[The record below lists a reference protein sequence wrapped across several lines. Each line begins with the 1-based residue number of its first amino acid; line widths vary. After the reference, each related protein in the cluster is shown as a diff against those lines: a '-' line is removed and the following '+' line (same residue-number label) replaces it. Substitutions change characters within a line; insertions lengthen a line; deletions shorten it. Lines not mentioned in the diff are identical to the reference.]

1 MDNADPLRLQFDV
14 FELDESDARLMREG
28 HPVAL
33 APKAFAVLCALARQ
47 PGQLVTKNALLDT
60 VWGHQHVSESVLKTI
75 VSELRAAL
83 SDDARQPRYIE
94 TASRRGYRF
103 IGTPTPGQARGAP
116 AVAGAEPAQ
125 SIALLA
131 QGPPMIGRQ
140 AALAR
145 LGAAWN
151 NAAAGRR
158 QIFWVA
164 GEAGVGKTTLIDN
177 FVATLGPVARAHGQC
192 VEQYGAGE
200 PYLPVLEALGELC
213 RNDPTLVPMMRTVA
227 PTWLLQLPWLS
238 GEAEREALRRE
249 LASASQDRMLREL
262 GELLDRHTQQ
272 QPLLLVTE
280 DLHWSDHAT
289 VRLIDHI
296 ARRRGP
302 ARLMWLS
309 SLRLAEVISEEH
321 ALKALRHELRL
332 HRLCDEI
339 VLEPFSEREVGDYI
353 DGRFPD
359 SEVSEAFVRA
369 LHARTDGLPLF
380 VVNVIDDLVLQGL
393 LQPGTGEPFAD
404 AQVAPLQV
412 PENLAGVIEKQI
424 ARLSPQQR
432 ALLEAASV
440 CGVEFRP
447 GTVAEALEHDTGWV
461 GERCDELARRQQWL
475 TALPLGSLPDGSID
489 ARYAFR
495 HALYRH
501 VFYQRTGAL
510 TRAQLH
516 RRVAVS
522 MERSRAAGVAVPTA
536 ELASHYALGHDPI
549 AALRHYND
557 AADHALSHF
566 AEVEALDLTG
576 KALALLARCPEDP
589 ARPELEL
596 ALLFKRG
603 VACSQAVG
611 ISSPEARS
619 AFERAQTLC
628 DLLPETPALG
638 WAFNG
643 LGAVRYGDGDFRAAH
658 ALGERIHVL
667 AERYRDPGLLIA
679 ACNWMGMSCAHLG
692 EHLPGQQWLEQG
704 IAVCEGL
711 SSPPPYDRFFVDP
724 GASMRGHLG
733 LHLLP
738 TAMFDQARA
747 QAEAGLERARRL
759 RHPRAEALATRCA
772 CMVEIWLRCPERVA
786 ALAAQLEKLAYDHG
800 IVQAQASCR
809 LLGGWALAHLG
820 DPQKGHAHIVDG
832 HAVLKRLGMVAGSV
846 QILCYAA
853 EALILAE
860 RWSEAQA
867 EVDEATA
874 LAQRIGERARIPDL
888 LLLRARIEHAQ
899 GRTDLAHASMRE
911 SLHEARVQQALGF
924 ELAALV
930 ALCEGGDAAP
940 EHLQAL
946 REACERLREGSDTL
960 LVKTAHELIGGHPVP
975 IAS

>member
-14 FELDESDARLMREG
+14 FELDESDARLTREG

-116 AVAGAEPAQ
+116 AVAGAERAQ
-125 SIALLA
+125 SIALPF
-131 QGPPMIGRQ
+131 QGPPMIGRE

-158 QIFWVA
+158 QIFWIA

-177 FVATLGPVARAHGQC
+177 FVARLGPVARAHGQC

-213 RNDPTLVPMMRTVA
+213 RNDPTLVPLLRAVA

-238 GEAEREALRRE
+238 DESEREVLRRE

-262 GELLDRHTQQ
+262 GELLDRHTLQ

-302 ARLMWLS
+302 ARLMWLATF
-309 SLRLAEVISEEH
+309 RLAEVISEEH

-332 HRLCDEI
+332 HRLCEEI
-339 VLEPFSEREVGDYI
+339 VLEPFSEHEVGDYI
-353 DGRFPD
+353 DRRFPD

-380 VVNVIDDLVLQGL
+380 LVNVIDDLVSQGL
-393 LQPGTGEPFAD
+393 LQPGAGRPLAD
-404 AQVAPLQV
+404 AQITPLQV

-432 ALLEAASV
+432 TLLEAASV

-447 GTVAEALEHDTGWV
+447 GTVTQALEGDAGWV

-475 TALPLGSLPDGSID
+475 TALPLGNLPDGSID

-501 VFYQRTGAL
+501 VFYQRIGAL
-510 TRAQLH
+510 TRAHLH

-522 MERSRAAGVAVPTA
+522 MERSRAAGVAVPAA

-557 AADHALSHF
+557 AADHALNHF
-566 AEVEALDLTG
+566 AEVEAFDLTG
-576 KALALLARCPEDP
+576 KALALLARCPEDS

-603 VACSQAVG
+603 VACSQVLG

-619 AFERAQTLC
+619 AFERAQALC
-628 DLLPETPALG
+628 ELLPETPALG
-638 WAFNG
+638 WTFTG
-643 LGAVRYGDGDFRAAH
+643 LGQAHWGAGEFRAAH
-658 ALGERIHVL
+658 AMGERVHVL
-667 AERYRDPGLLIA
+667 AERYRDPVLLIA
-679 ACNWMGMSCAHLG
+679 ACKLMGMSCAHLG
-692 EHLPGQQWLEQG
+692 EHHRGQQWLERG

-711 SSPPPYDRFFVDP
+711 SSPPPYDRFYVDP

-738 TAMFDQARA
+738 TGMFDQARV
-747 QAEAGLERARRL
+747 QVEAGLERARRL
-759 RHPRAEALATRCA
+759 RHPRAETLATRCA
-772 CMVEIWLRCPERVA
+772 CMVEIGLRCPERVA
-786 ALAAQLEKLAYDHG
+786 ALVAQLEKLAYEHG
-800 IVQAQASCR
+800 IVQAQASYR
-809 LLGGWALAHLG
+809 FLSGWALAHLG
-820 DPQKGHAHIVDG
+820 DPREGHARIVDG
-832 HAVLKRLGMVAGSV
+832 HALLKRQGMVTGSV
-846 QILCYAA
+846 QILCFAA

-867 EVDEATA
+867 DVDEAMA
-874 LAQRIGERARIPDL
+874 LAQRLGERARVPDL
-888 LLLRARIEHAQ
+888 LLLRARIELAQ
-899 GRTDLAHASMRE
+899 GRTELARASMRE
-911 SLHEARVQQALGF
+911 SLREARAQEALGF

-930 ALCEGGDAAP
+930 ALCEGDDAAP
-940 EHLQAL
+940 EDLQAL
-946 REACERLREGSDTL
+946 TDACGGLSEGFDTL
-960 LVKTAHELIGGHPVP
+960 LVKKAHELMGKHAAP
-975 IAS
+975 IAP